1 MAIEQVEP
9 QSEPR
14 PEPRPEP
21 RQPAVSSA
29 PMAPGGS
36 RAATPTSPTM
46 PATAPTRRVIGPP
59 QWVIVAL
66 VAAYVVAFAAL
77 LFAPGGTFIE
87 RLRALDGGICA
98 QVPSHSF
105 FPAAT
110 QLPLCSRNTGIY
122 LGFALTFLT
131 LLGAGRIRAS
141 RLPGYGAIAVLTAAV
156 IALAVDG
163 FNSLFLDLHLPHLY
177 QPHNL
182 LRLGTGLGTGTAMA
196 ALLIPAA
203 NSLIWRVD
211 DKRSSFASLRV
222 LAWMLPVLAL
232 GFLAVGSQTPWLL
245 YPVAILSSAGL
256 VTALSLVNLTFL
268 LGVSNVMG
276 YFRNWR
282 QFFPMFTVVVALAVI
297 ELMGMFFVK
306 QAFLSAIGGSPLH

>member
-9 QSEPR
+9 PSA
-14 PEPRPEP
+14 P
-21 RQPAVSSA
+21 RQPGEPQTPQTHATASAHGAPASPAVATST
-29 PMAPGGS
+29 PG
-36 RAATPTSPTM
+36 
-46 PATAPTRRVIGPP
+46 APTRRLAGPP

-66 VAAYVVAFAAL
+66 VTGYVIAFAAL

-105 FPAAT
+105 FPGGV

-122 LGFALTFLT
+122 LGFALTFLF
-131 LLGAGRIRAS
+131 LLGAGRLRAA
-141 RLPGYGAIAVLTAAV
+141 RLPGYGAIAALTLAVL
-156 IALAVDG
+156 ALAVDG

-182 LRLGTGLGTGTAMA
+182 LRLATGLGTGTAMA
-196 ALLIPAA
+196 AFLIPAA
-203 NSLIWRVD
+203 NALIWRAD
-211 DKRSSFASLRV
+211 DKRASFASLRA
-222 LAWMLPVLAL
+222 LAWMLPVLAV
-232 GFLAVGSQTPWLL
+232 GFLAVGSQTPWLI
-245 YPVAILSSAGL
+245 YPIAILSSAGL

-276 YFRNWR
+276 YFRSWR
-282 QFFPMFTVVVALAVI
+282 QFFPMFTVVVVLAVI

-306 QAFLSAIGGSPLH
+306 QAFLTAIGGSPLH

>member
-1 MAIEQVEP
+1 MN
-9 QSEPR
+9 
-14 PEPRPEP
+14 
-21 RQPAVSSA
+21 
-29 PMAPGGS
+29 
-36 RAATPTSPTM
+36 PT
-46 PATAPTRRVIGPP
+46 TAPVRRIPGPP
-59 QWVIVAL
+59 QWLIVAL
-66 VAAYVVAFAAL
+66 VAVFVTAFAAL

-105 FPAAT
+105 FPGGQ

-131 LLGAGRIRAS
+131 LLAAGRLRAA
-141 RLPGYGAIAVLTAAV
+141 RMPGYGAIAVLTLAV
-156 IALAVDG
+156 LALAVDG

-182 LRLGTGLGTGTAMA
+182 LRLATGLGTGTAMA
-196 ALLIPAA
+196 AFLIPAA
-203 NSLIWRVD
+203 NSLIWQVN
-211 DKRSSFASLRV
+211 DKRSSFASLRA

-232 GFLAVGSQTPWLL
+232 GFLAVGSQTSWLL
-245 YPVAILSSAGL
+245 YPIAILSSAGL

-276 YFRNWR
+276 YFRSWR
-282 QFFPMFTVVVALAVI
+282 QFFPMFTVVVALAAL
-297 ELMGMFFVK
+297 ELMGMFFAK
-306 QAFLSAIGGSPLH
+306 QAFLTAIGGSPLH

>member
-9 QSEPR
+9 HSEPHSEPR
-14 PEPRPEP
+14 SEP
-21 RQPAVSSA
+21 RQPTVPSA
-29 PMAPGGS
+29 PRSPDGS
-36 RAATPTSPTM
+36 RATTPTT
-46 PATAPTRRVIGPP
+46 PTRRIVGPP

-66 VAAYVVAFAAL
+66 VAAYVIAFAAL

-131 LLGAGRIRAS
+131 LLGAGRLRAS
-141 RLPGYGAIAVLTAAV
+141 RLPGYGAIAVLAAAV
-156 IALAVDG
+156 LALAVDG

-182 LRLGTGLGTGTAMA
+182 LRLATGLGTGTAMA

-203 NSLIWRVD
+203 NSLLWRVD

-245 YPVAILSSAGL
+245 YPVAILSTAGL

-268 LGVSNVMG
+268 LGVSNVIG

-282 QFFPMFTVVVALAVI
+282 QFFPMFTVVVVLAVI
-297 ELMGMFFVK
+297 ELMAMFFVK
-306 QAFLSAIGGSPLH
+306 QAFLNAIGGSPLH